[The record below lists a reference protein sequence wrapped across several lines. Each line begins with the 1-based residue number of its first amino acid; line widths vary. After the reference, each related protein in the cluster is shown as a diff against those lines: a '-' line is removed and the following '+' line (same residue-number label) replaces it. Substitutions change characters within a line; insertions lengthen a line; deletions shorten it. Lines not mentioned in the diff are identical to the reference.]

1 MDARFVVYMAQ
12 PSAGRLQ
19 TMLAPALTGQPH
31 SVITTPAQLAAC
43 AGARILF
50 AVQLNEAGLSPGLY
64 ELLGWLRT
72 HPKGLQGSLA
82 AFAVDSPCD
91 LYSKAVGRELA
102 LAANRASCTLP
113 GHCLV
118 EAIGSLANF
127 AQRAR
132 NAGTDLPGAYRLSL
146 QNLIGTLLA
155 WRPVHAAHPHLVVIH
170 ASTRATSNTLDLW
183 AALKAHLPE
192 ASFSEFCLRNGT
204 LADCAGCSYPTCL
217 HFGEQGSCFY
227 GGVMVEEVYPALRR
241 ANGLVML
248 CPNYNDALSANLT
261 AFINRLTALFRTGS
275 FTEKQLF
282 ALVVSGYSG
291 SDIVARQ
298 IVSALS
304 MNKGFILPPNFALM
318 VTANDRGSAMKLP
331 DIEPRLGAYAAA
343 MRRAFGLQEEPT

>member
-1 MDARFVVYMAQ
+1 M
-12 PSAGRLQ
+12 
-19 TMLAPALTGQPH
+19 
-31 SVITTPAQLAAC
+31 
-43 AGARILF
+43 
-50 AVQLNEAGLSPGLY
+50 
-64 ELLGWLRT
+64 
-72 HPKGLQGSLA
+72 
-82 AFAVDSPCD
+82 
-91 LYSKAVGRELA
+91 
-102 LAANRASCTLP
+102 
-113 GHCLV
+113 
-118 EAIGSLANF
+118 
-127 AQRAR
+127 
-132 NAGTDLPGAYRLSL
+132 
-146 QNLIGTLLA
+146 
-155 WRPVHAAHPHLVVIH
+155 HAAHPHLVVIH

-241 ANGLVML
+241 ADGLVML